1 MAEKVKAPTQK
12 ELYERIKVAMAND
25 AEVVA
30 LCEKKIEQIA
40 HKANSANSKKDE
52 ANEKVFNAIA
62 EALNGSNGMRASEI
76 HKVLAVADPVLTVQ
90 KVTAMLKKMVDNG
103 EVVKTVEKKVAT
115 FALAPLSEG

>member
-1 MAEKVKAPTQK
+1 MAEKKITQK

-30 LCEKKIEQIA
+30 LCDKKIEQIG

-62 EALNGSNGMRASEI
+62 EALNGSEGMRASEI
-76 HKVLAVADPVLTVQ
+76 HKVLAVADAALTVQ

>member
-40 HKANSANSKKDE
+40 HKANSANSKRTKPT
-52 ANEKVFNAIA
+52 KRC
-62 EALNGSNGMRASEI
+62 STPSR
-76 HKVLAVADPVLTVQ
+76 KP
-90 KVTAMLKKMVDNG
+90 
-103 EVVKTVEKKVAT
+103 
-115 FALAPLSEG
+115 